1 MSTTISGLGG
11 EIIAFT
17 YPSLIKVADNANIP
31 RVGGGNRDEQAV
43 FTNTQAL
50 GEPNALVR
58 TSDGAGGVTSL
69 AFGQAGAGAYI
80 YGPLV
85 LDGFAES
92 GNMIKVCGSSQVG
105 GGGVCMEGFLKVNA
119 DGGAA
124 TGTNDI
130 GGTTN
135 TQILNVAQTLTVQG
149 CTTLNGGL
157 LVSSTGTTT
166 INNCAT
172 FNAGIQSNGNVTV
185 DGFITS
191 TGDITAFLTSDK
203 RLKNNIIKINDS
215 NSVINSLNGY
225 KYEWNEK
232 SNYTGEGVGVIAQ
245 EVQELIP
252 SAVRENK
259 DGYLSVDYVKL
270 IPYLIEEVKS
280 LNNRIKTLESK

>member
-31 RVGGGNRDEQAV
+31 RVAGGNRDTLAV
-43 FTNTQAL
+43 TTNNNAI

-69 AFGQAGAGAYI
+69 AIGQAGAGAYI

-85 LDGFAES
+85 LDGQAVN
-92 GNMIKVCGSSQVG
+92 GNMIEVCGGSQTG
-105 GGGVCMEGFLKVNA
+105 GGGVCMEGFLTVHA
-119 DGGAA
+119 DNGEA
-124 TGTNDI
+124 TGSNNI
-130 GGTTN
+130 SGTTN

-157 LVSSTGTTT
+157 LVAGGTSTFT
-166 INNCAT
+166 NLAT
-172 FNAGIQSNGNVTV
+172 FNGGIQSNGNLIV
-185 DGFITS
+185 DGTITA
-191 TGDITAFLTSDK
+191 TNDITAFLTSDK

-232 SNYTGEGVGVIAQ
+232 SDKSGESVGVIAQ

-252 SAVRENK
+252 SAVKENK
-259 DGYLSVDYVKL
+259 DGYLSVDYIKL

-280 LNNRIKTLESK
+280 LNNRIETLEGK